1 MEKLLSD
8 VYAYDQEL
16 NDKEVSP
23 DGDSYN
29 DLLHM
34 VTLHLSAMT
43 EAARGGGPLHQ
54 GGTAQPVEA
63 APAVV
68 QPVAATGSLVA
79 VVLAAIVG
87 RLSLSNIR
95 SILQAFERCSQEQLN
110 GNANSQLI
118 AGKALSTVISQGV
131 DAMVASDRKYLESLL
146 APQA

>member
-1 MEKLLSD
+1 MCPNDSKISLQAVEKLLSD

-23 DGDSYN
+23 DGDSY
-29 DLLHM
+29 DGLLHLVTHFLSGM
-34 VTLHLSAMT
+34 VET
-43 EAARGGGPLHQ
+43 ARGGNPLHQ
-54 GGTAQPVEA
+54 VGTPQPVEA

-68 QPVAATGSLVA
+68 QPVAATDSLVA

-110 GNANSQLI
+110 GNETHS
-118 AGKALSTVISQGV
+118 
-131 DAMVASDRKYLESLL
+131 
-146 APQA
+146 